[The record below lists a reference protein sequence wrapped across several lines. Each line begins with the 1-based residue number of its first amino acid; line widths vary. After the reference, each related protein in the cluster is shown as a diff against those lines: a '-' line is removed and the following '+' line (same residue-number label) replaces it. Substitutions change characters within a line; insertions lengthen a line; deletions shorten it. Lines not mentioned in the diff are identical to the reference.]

1 MGRMK
6 LCAWRRWLVI
16 ALMGWAIPL
25 LGMASPH
32 GFMGSSPQ
40 PDSATHA
47 PQAHSGHCP
56 EASAD
61 VDAPTHGS
69 GHWPS
74 KHCVD
79 CFGLALLGPGSW
91 SNASLPQPAEVA
103 TARPLVLTERPNR
116 ILRPPNA

>member
-1 MGRMK
+1 MAHMK

-16 ALMGWAIPL
+16 PLMGWAIPL
-25 LGMASPH
+25 LGMANLHVSL
-32 GFMGSSPQ
+32 GASSHSVSTQ
-40 PDSATHA
+40 SVAHA
-47 PQAHSGHCP
+47 PSGHCP
-56 EASAD
+56 EASAEAASPAHD
-61 VDAPTHGS
+61 S
-69 GHWPS
+69 GHSPS

-103 TARPLVLTERPNR
+103 TARPLLLTERPNR